1 MSAGFGS
8 NEYDNDNPVR
18 VAAEPTLFDAPI
30 PARAPIGEHRKTA
43 PPLAGRMAA
52 NVRRSDS
59 DESWAA
65 AESQERRARGLEAAI
80 VAAFIGQQL
89 TDDQLCARVK
99 GKESSIKTARS
110 RLSRRGV
117 LVKVRTGV
125 SNAGSAMGVWALAS
139 SQSEVA

>member
-1 MSAGFGS
+1 MT
-8 NEYDNDNPVR
+8 
-18 VAAEPTLFDAPI
+18 EPCTLFDVDPA
-30 PARAPIGEHRKTA
+30 PARVPVGEHARKTA

-52 NVRRSDS
+52 NVRRSDG

-65 AESQERRARGLEAAI
+65 AESQQRRARGLEAAI
-80 VAAFIGQQL
+80 LAAFIGQQL

-125 SNAGSAMGVWALAS
+125 SNAGSAMAVWALAS